1 MTTNII
7 NRFRNLVNRIRFAL
21 AETVCPLRA
30 PAIVDVDC
38 QFSTPI
44 TEDEI
49 KDFKPD
55 NSLKET
61 LENYVQAVAT
71 LYKRRAEM
79 ADDADRLE
87 KLLSLYPN
95 VEDPDSVRE
104 AIAYMRFA
112 AQSACDF
119 GVNDCNTITSI

>member
-1 MTTNII
+1 MTTNLIDH
-7 NRFRNLVNRIRFAL
+7 FCNLVNRIRFAL

-38 QFSTPI
+38 QFSTPT

-49 KDFKPD
+49 KDFSPD
-55 NSLKET
+55 NFFKT
-61 LENYVQAVAT
+61 MLEAYAQTTAT
-71 LYKRRAEM
+71 LYQQRAEM
-79 ADDADRLE
+79 AEGADHLE
-87 KLLSLYPN
+87 KLLSIYPN

-104 AIAYMRFA
+104 TIAYMRFA

-119 GVNDCNTITSI
+119 SETDCNTITSI